1 MDQLPQDVIIKAQ
14 RSRPIKLIRTLP
26 TYPTNKFI
34 LRIIIR
40 NIRRNSTNKAYRGM
54 DKSNIIKAGTT
65 KIFVSPLACLRCKIC
80 SSGEKADLKQLE
92 AIWIQFGKFSQGHPE
107 NIRNHNKGILLFL
120 FHKYNSIKG
129 FYIFR

>member
-1 MDQLPQDVIIKAQ
+1 MMDQSPQGGFIKAH

-26 TYPTNKFI
+26 TYCTNKFI

-40 NIRRNSTNKAYRGM
+40 NTCRNSTNKAYRGM

-65 KIFVSPLACLRCKIC
+65 KIFASPLACLRCKIC

-92 AIWIQFGKFSQGHPE
+92 TI
-107 NIRNHNKGILLFL
+107 
-120 FHKYNSIKG
+120 
-129 FYIFR
+129 